1 MEEKIIN
8 IATLTID
15 TQRASDAIVE
25 TKLNIVELQK
35 ANTELRKNIQ
45 SGNGDV
51 KEQTRAFI
59 ENEQRI
65 KALQAAYR
73 QQSNALNEYTLE
85 ELKNTK
91 ALKDS
96 AKSVDEAKE
105 QNKELLKIRN
115 QVNATTDDG
124 RKAIELLNKK
134 MEENTAFT
142 LSNST
147 AQEKQKDNIGNYGS
161 ALDNAQSILE
171 KFGVNVGGVRNVVQ
185 GFSSYINKAS
195 DDVTG
200 FANSAIQSTKA
211 TLGFKTSTQLAA
223 ESQVAQSA
231 ASETQIA
238 ANAGLRTS
246 QNAVTAST
254 AASATGFNLLKVAIV
269 STGIGA
275 LVIGIVALVTA
286 LRSSEESSNK
296 FAKSLSVFKGITSV
310 VLKTLKPLG
319 DFLIDVIGA
328 AFEKVGELAQGALD
342 LVAKGLKYIGFDGA
356 AKSVSNFSNSIKTAT
371 DNAKKLAD
379 AEAKYKDASRES
391 QKVQLDYQRQAE
403 KLRQLRDDESRSI
416 AERIKSNTQL
426 GGVLKKQQQDELAIA
441 NQALNIAKLRIK
453 ADGESSENK
462 DELAEAETRIADI
475 RERISGQE
483 SEQLQNLNSLRKEA
497 ADKEKERKTKALQ
510 DSLISFE
517 LQKTTAEEQLAF
529 YTSYYEK
536 LNALEGNTNRVKNA
550 SDFSLKILDITKNQI
565 DAELEEQKKRIDENK
580 KLNEEER
587 DDLIGNANF
596 LRDEEIK
603 RIKNSKLSAR
613 DKTVA
618 LKEIEKGYQENIAA
632 IQTNYETAEKGRK
645 EIALRERETLKN
657 VEFELRLLRI
667 EAEGLSE
674 TEAQKLI
681 LDQQLEQKLLYLD
694 LEAKAETKTQAEVDA
709 LKLLEQKKYAAAT
722 KKIDDQVKATKIKAQ
737 FEIAQKAI
745 ASAQM
750 IFGESK
756 ALAVAAALVN
766 TYQGITAELSTKAVT
781 PYEIGLKVA
790 NVAFVAA
797 SGFAAVKNILKTDKG
812 SGESSG
818 TGSGVSTP
826 GEVFEN
832 PARTQ
837 TVARLQNAPPQD
849 NNNQTQTVLVL
860 ETLDEVKNQQQI
872 KIRSN

>member
-403 KLRQLRDDESRSI
+403 RLRQLRDDESRSI
-416 AERIKSNTQL
+416 ADRIKSNSQL
-426 GGVLKKQQQDELAIA
+426 GQILKNQLNDELAIA
-441 NQALNIAKLRIK
+441 NQALNIAKLRK
-453 ADGESSENK
+453 EADGESSENK

-497 ADKEKERKTKALQ
+497 ANKEKERKTKALQ

-613 DKTVA
+613 DKAVA
-618 LKEIEKGYQENIAA
+618 LEEIEKGYQENIA
-632 IQTNYETAEKGRK
+632 IIENNYAAAKKERE
-645 EIALRERETLKN
+645 EIALRERETLKD
-657 VEFELRLLRI
+657 VENELRLLRI
-667 EAEGLSE
+667 EAEGFAELE
-674 TEAQKLI
+674 TQQLI
-681 LDQQLEQKLLYLD
+681 LDAQLEQKKKALDDELLLN
-694 LEAKAETKTQAEVDA
+694 KKTAEEVRA
-709 LKLLEQKKYAAAT
+709 LKELEDKKYAAAT
-722 KKIDDQVKATKIKAQ
+722 KKIDDQVKATKLKAAI
-737 FEIAQKAI
+737 EIAQKAV
-745 ASAQM
+745 ASAQL

-756 ALAVAAALVN
+756 ALAVAAALIN
-766 TYQGITAELSTKAVT
+766 TFEGITSSLKAPT
-781 PYEIGLKVA
+781 LGEKIAG
-790 NVAFVAA
+790 VAFA
-797 SGFAAVKNILKTDKG
+797 SATGFAAVKNILKTDKG
-812 SGESSG
+812 SGGGSSG
-818 TGSGVSTP
+818 TVSGVSTP